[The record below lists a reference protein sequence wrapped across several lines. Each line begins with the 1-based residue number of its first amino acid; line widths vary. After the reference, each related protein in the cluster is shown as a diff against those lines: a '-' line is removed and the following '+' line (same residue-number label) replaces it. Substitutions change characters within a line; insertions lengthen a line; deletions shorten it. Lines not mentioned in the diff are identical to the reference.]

1 MTTGYAEL
9 EGSRCL
15 LTLDGHATGSPAVCA
30 AISGLVYALAGYLTN
45 AERDGRA
52 EGYAMELEPGRVRI
66 HASGDDRCVGACE
79 AVILGLCQLAESEP
93 EYLTMEILDE

>member
-9 EGSRCL
+9 EGGRCL
-15 LTLDGHATGSPAVCA
+15 LVLDGHATGSPSVCA

-45 AERDGRA
+45 AER
-52 EGYAMELEPGRVRI
+52 EPGRVRI

-79 AVILGLCQLAESEP
+79 AVLLGLCQLAESEP
-93 EYLTMEILDE
+93 DYLRMEISEE